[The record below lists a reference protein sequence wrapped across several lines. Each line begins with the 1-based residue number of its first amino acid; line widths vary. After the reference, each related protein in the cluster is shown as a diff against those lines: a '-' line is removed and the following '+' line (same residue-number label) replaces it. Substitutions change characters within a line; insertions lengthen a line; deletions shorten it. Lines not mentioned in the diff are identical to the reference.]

1 MLWIIDHAIA
11 SIDKDNATIQI
22 ASPNRSAPREEAF
35 NVADKSWLRSQLA
48 EVERARE
55 RGVTT
60 EIPLTKEG
68 SAIRLGG
75 GFLHIQGD
83 TIVVPQRHSTA
94 RLRPSVLCECGGVF
108 DEPWH
113 DYLEMML
120 IESAEIVRL
129 GPDGTL
135 YIPQLEGPASRYNKA
150 IEQETVSAARLA
162 NIVFSRIEAI
172 PVKMVTPLDTITI
185 QFANSMPFKA
195 ILLSESDTSSLESVG
210 ILYYPDL
217 PNVRFQ
223 DTECIITEEQE
234 RARYLAR
241 RTHVIGYK
249 TGIDTVWQNGEVI
262 RRRALA
268 EEIAEIDLKKTMGRY
283 TNEKLEEAIKNLP
296 FPAPALEFFRNQ
308 PNRMQGSNNE
318 C

>member
-1 MLWIIDHAIA
+1 MLWIIEHAIA
-11 SIDKDNATIQI
+11 SIDKDNVTIEI
-22 ASPNRSAPREEAF
+22 APPNRSAPREEAF

-129 GPDGTL
+129 GTDGTL
-135 YIPQLEGPASRYNKA
+135 YIPQLEGQASRYNKA
-150 IEQETVSAARLA
+150 IEQETISAARLA
-162 NIVFSRIEAI
+162 NILFSRIEAI
-172 PVKMVTPLDTITI
+172 PVEMVTPLDSITI

-223 DTECIITEEQE
+223 DTECIITKEQE
-234 RARYLAR
+234 AARYLAR
-241 RTHVIGYK
+241 RTHVIGYN
-249 TGIDTVWQNGEVI
+249 TGIDTVWQNGEVV

-268 EEIAEIDLKKTMGRY
+268 QEIAEIDLKKTMGRY

-296 FPAPALEFFRNQ
+296 FPAPALVPFLNQ
-308 PNRMQGSNNE
+308 PNQMQGSNNE